1 MEYKH
6 NFTEE
11 EELCIKALKRKGIT
25 ARAIAR
31 TIGRDVMEVHRFI
44 GSQTRQ
50 KLDEERSS
58 RRLANGILMHS
69 DPLAAKEGSRKLLE
83 AVNAYL
89 AKRDGGAHE

>member
-25 ARAIAR
+25 ARVIAK
-31 TIGRDVMEVHRFI
+31 TIGRDVMEVHMFI
-44 GSQTRQ
+44 GSQTRER
-50 KLDEERSS
+50 LEDVRSS
-58 RRLANGILMHS
+58 RRLTNGILIHS
-69 DPLAAKEGSRKLLE
+69 APLAAKEGSRKLLQ